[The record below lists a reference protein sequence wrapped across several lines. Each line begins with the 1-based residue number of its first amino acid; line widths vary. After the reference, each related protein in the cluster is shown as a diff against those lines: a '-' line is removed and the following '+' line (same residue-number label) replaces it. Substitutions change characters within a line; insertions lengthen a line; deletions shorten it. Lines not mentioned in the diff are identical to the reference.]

1 MVELLNKQFGVPAF
15 ITNDAKAAAIGEMV
29 YGGAKGMKDFVVITL
44 GTGLG
49 SGIVVNGKLVYG
61 HDGLAGEVGHTLI
74 CGGDRYCN
82 CGRRGCLETYASA
95 TGIKRTACELLALEN
110 TPSALRDIPYTEIT
124 AKKVYDAAQKGDP
137 IALEAFRIT
146 GEQLGKALANL
157 VAIISPEAI
166 FLQGGVANAGEW
178 LFKTTQEQM
187 EANMLYIF
195 KQKIKI
201 LRSSLPTNAAI
212 YGASALVWTELNN

>member
-1 MVELLNKQFGVPAF
+1 M
-15 ITNDAKAAAIGEMV
+15 
-29 YGGAKGMKDFVVITL
+29 
-44 GTGLG
+44 
-49 SGIVVNGKLVYG
+49 
-61 HDGLAGEVGHTLI
+61 
-74 CGGDRYCN
+74 
-82 CGRRGCLETYASA
+82 
-95 TGIKRTACELLALEN
+95 EN

-124 AKKVYDAAQKGDP
+124 AKKVYDAAQKGDS

-201 LRSSLPTNAAI
+201 LRSSLPTNAPI
-212 YGASALVWTELNN
+212 YGESAHIKTKLTN

>member
-1 MVELLNKQFGVPAF
+1 M
-15 ITNDAKAAAIGEMV
+15 
-29 YGGAKGMKDFVVITL
+29 
-44 GTGLG
+44 
-49 SGIVVNGKLVYG
+49 
-61 HDGLAGEVGHTLI
+61 
-74 CGGDRYCN
+74 
-82 CGRRGCLETYASA
+82 
-95 TGIKRTACELLALEN
+95 EN
-110 TPSALRDIPYTEIT
+110 TPSALIDIPYTEIT
-124 AKKVYDAAQKGDP
+124 AKKVYDVAQKGDP

>member
-1 MVELLNKQFGVPAF
+1 MLGNLRLRHRNKTYRLR
-15 ITNDAKAAAIGEMV
+15 ITRPRKYTQHTKRYSLHGN
-29 YGGAKGMKDFVVITL
+29 L
-44 GTGLG
+44 GQK
-49 SGIVVNGKLVYG
+49 SI
-61 HDGLAGEVGHTLI
+61 
-74 CGGDRYCN
+74 
-82 CGRRGCLETYASA
+82 RRGT
-95 TGIKRTACELLALEN
+95 
-110 TPSALRDIPYTEIT
+110 
-124 AKKVYDAAQKGDP
+124 KGDP

-157 VAIISPEAI
+157 VAITSPEAI

>member
-1 MVELLNKQFGVPAF
+1 MPGNLCFCHRNKTYCLR
-15 ITNDAKAAAIGEMV
+15 ITRPGKYSQHI
-29 YGGAKGMKDFVVITL
+29 KGYSLHGNL
-44 GTGLG
+44 G
-49 SGIVVNGKLVYG
+49 
-61 HDGLAGEVGHTLI
+61 
-74 CGGDRYCN
+74 
-82 CGRRGCLETYASA
+82 
-95 TGIKRTACELLALEN
+95 
-110 TPSALRDIPYTEIT
+110 
-124 AKKVYDAAQKGDP
+124 YDAAQKGDP

>member
-1 MVELLNKQFGVPAF
+1 M
-15 ITNDAKAAAIGEMV
+15 
-29 YGGAKGMKDFVVITL
+29 Y
-44 GTGLG
+44 
-49 SGIVVNGKLVYG
+49 
-61 HDGLAGEVGHTLI
+61 
-74 CGGDRYCN
+74 
-82 CGRRGCLETYASA
+82 
-95 TGIKRTACELLALEN
+95 KRQ
-110 TPSALRDIPYTEIT
+110 
-124 AKKVYDAAQKGDP
+124 AQKGDP

>member
-1 MVELLNKQFGVPAF
+1 M
-15 ITNDAKAAAIGEMV
+15 
-29 YGGAKGMKDFVVITL
+29 
-44 GTGLG
+44 
-49 SGIVVNGKLVYG
+49 
-61 HDGLAGEVGHTLI
+61 AGEVGHTLV

-212 YGASALVWTELNN
+212 YGASALVWNELNN